1 MMKWFSLALLV
12 AGSIG
17 GVGGCRTPNSAC
29 GCGAEV
35 KRYRSTEFYA
45 DGKFSQE
52 KAKQAYFEL
61 MERFGLPAP
70 ESFKADTMADGKTP
84 YFWVTDFAQGDFAA
98 IGMGGVIYVNEKAEG
113 YFNHD
118 IFLLPFQ
125 SICEH
130 RHLKTVD
137 RETGRPIPCKI
148 ESWLVRKGSIYG
160 FSEIGE
166 PNLDKFPEVKA
177 RLAKSQLPYLKSVHV
192 EKWTADG
199 RARKLAG
206 PETWHFMM
214 AGPEG
219 AIVNE
224 VATFHDGKGL
234 RFSIPS
240 AVF

>member
-1 MMKWFSLALLV
+1 MGAVLA
-12 AGSIG
+12 AGAA
-17 GVGGCRTPNSAC
+17 GCRAPDASC
-29 GCGAEV
+29 GCGGKV
-35 KRYRSTEFYA
+35 KTYRSADFYT
-45 DGKFSQE
+45 DGKFDPA
-52 KAKQAYFEL
+52 KANQAYFEL
-61 MERFGLPAP
+61 MDRFGTPAP
-70 ESFKADTMADGKTP
+70 ESFKTARMADGKTP
-84 YFWVTDFAQGDFAA
+84 YFWVTDFAQGDFAS

-130 RHLKTVD
+130 RHLKTAD
-137 RETGRPIPCKI
+137 RETGRTIPCKI
-148 ESWLVRKGSIYG
+148 ESWLVRKGTVYG
-160 FSEIGE
+160 FSETGE
-166 PNLDKFPEVKA
+166 PNLDKFPEVKV
-177 RLAKSQLPYLKSVHV
+177 RLAKAQLPHLKSVHV

-199 RARKLAG
+199 FARKLAG
-206 PETWHFMM
+206 PGTWHFMM

-224 VATFHDGKGL
+224 VATFHDGAGL